1 LAKKDLSYLLIHLC
15 ILLISTVFTHPVSG
29 QDSTIVSPFTKGKS
43 LLLVTG
49 NLSSTSVNQG
59 AGFSGFKYI
68 TNDYLVGMSALKMI
82 KNRFGVG
89 GVFNTGRN
97 ESTELVKLE
106 TEVLYFG
113 PWARFYWNNSPVGSL
128 YPQISLLYV
137 NYFSNREA
145 ENQGIIYE
153 EALYSKGFGTTLG
166 IGYSYIVNKHVNLE
180 VGMIYNLFYLFGE
193 IHNEYDNSV
202 SKTNFMRT
210 QIMFSV
216 AFGVLFDK
224 KVSQNEAHK

>member
-1 LAKKDLSYLLIHLC
+1 MTKINFSVPFYKFG
-15 ILLISTVFTHPVSG
+15 ILLIIIAFTLQG
-29 QDSTIVSPFTKGKS
+29 RCQDSTMVSPFTKGKS

-82 KNRFGVG
+82 KNRFGIG
-89 GVFNTGRN
+89 GVFSTGRN

-113 PWARFYWNNSPVGSL
+113 PWARFYWNNSPTGSL

-145 ENQGIIYE
+145 ENQGTIYQE
-153 EALYSKGFGTTLG
+153 TLYSKGFGTSLG
-166 IGYSYIVNKHVNLE
+166 IGYSYVVNKHVNLE

-193 IHNEYDNSV
+193 IHNEFDQSV
-202 SKTNFMRT
+202 STTNFMRT

-224 KVSQNEAHK
+224 KISQNEVQK